1 LRRAF
6 ASRDARVVVAI
17 ASRMLLARARA
28 RASSDAVDASRAS
41 RMRRELT
48 PKRQTFARATRRD

>member
-1 LRRAF
+1 
-6 ASRDARVVVAI
+6 
-17 ASRMLLARARA
+17 MLLARARA